1 MTQASDDA
9 QSPPVTP
16 TREPRVP
23 QEPTLQPRAN
33 SVPLVTQLDSPLSP
47 SESPGLRLRQR
58 VDLRVQTDFSEAATT
73 SDGLPRA
80 NASPKTATPSPRTA
94 GANGNSPA
102 TRVAVAAAADFRLSD
117 FFYKEIFGVH
127 DIKQTDGMHQERV
140 QNFLVVPYN
149 IEQVIYVSFSY
160 CALLID

>member
-1 MTQASDDA
+1 MTQANDNDA
-9 QSPPVTP
+9 PSPPVTP

-33 SVPLVTQLDSPLSP
+33 SVPLVTQLESPLSP
-47 SESPGLRLRQR
+47 MESPGLRLRQR
-58 VDLRVQTDFSEAATT
+58 MDLRIQTDFSGGATG
-73 SDGLPRA
+73 SGGSPRA
-80 NASPKTATPSPRTA
+80 NASSKATAPSPRSGGVT
-94 GANGNSPA
+94 GNLPA
-102 TRVAVAAAADFRLSD
+102 AHAADFRLSD

-149 IEQVIYVSFSY
+149 IEQAT
-160 CALLID
+160 CID